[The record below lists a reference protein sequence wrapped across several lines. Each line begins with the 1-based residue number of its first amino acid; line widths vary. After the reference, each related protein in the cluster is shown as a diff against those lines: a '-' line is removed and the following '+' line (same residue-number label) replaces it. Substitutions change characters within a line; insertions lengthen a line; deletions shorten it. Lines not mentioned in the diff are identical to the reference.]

1 MAGKHAKVSPA
12 AEPQLFRVPWQS
24 AIGNDQS
31 VIAAVFVL
39 FVVESQSPLRLDT
52 SALWRRCPFCL
63 EGGPLALA
71 KLQRYLP
78 RYAWLARTG

>member
-12 AEPQLFRVPWQS
+12 AEPQSFRVPWQS

-39 FVVESQSPLRLDT
+39 FVVESQRIPVLYGEDARFVLEV
-52 SALWRRCPFCL
+52 ALWLSQSCNVTFH
-63 EGGPLALA
+63 GMHG
-71 KLQRYLP
+71 
-78 RYAWLARTG
+78 

>member
-1 MAGKHAKVSPA
+1 MVSPA
-12 AEPQLFRVPWQS
+12 AEPQSFRVPWQS

-52 SALWRRCPFCL
+52 NALWRRCCFCL
-63 EGGPLALA
+63 KGGPLALA